1 MKILLRWEFTHP
13 LEATTCTVHH
23 SYVEQYH
30 SLANTRVLVNDVIFA
45 ENFAKIYG
53 GALIIQPL
61 YIEREDLCS
70 YADCF
75 IRHQDPFSSPEEWN
89 VSFIL
94 METRQGLAVTPSAP
108 YPVSLM
114 EGFLKCFTGMVRL
127 TITKTI
133 LM

>member
-1 MKILLRWEFTHP
+1 MSHERERGGAISLLGN
-13 LEATTCTVHH
+13 A
-23 SYVEQYH
+23 
-30 SLANTRVLVNDVIFA
+30 RVLVNDVTRMIFA

-53 GALIIQPL
+53 GAIIIQPL
-61 YIEREDLCS
+61 YIEREDLRS

-94 METRQGLAVTPSAP
+94 METRHGLVVTPSAP
-108 YPVSLM
+108 YSVSLM
-114 EGFLKCFTGMVRL
+114 EEFLKCFTGMVRL
-127 TITKTI
+127 TTTKTT